1 MARVLGASKLLD
13 RPANHRG
20 DRQLVAL
27 VTLRFLFV
35 SRRDWHSPSP
45 HTFMIAKGFSKV
57 LVPSHG
63 QSSF

>member
-1 MARVLGASKLLD
+1 MARVLRVSKLLD

-20 DRQLVAL
+20 DRPLVAL
-27 VTLRFLFV
+27 ATLRFLFV
-35 SRRDWHSPSP
+35 SRRDWQSSHLQKK
-45 HTFMIAKGFSKV
+45 IARGFSKV

>member
-13 RPANHRG
+13 RPVNHIG

-35 SRRDWHSPSP
+35 SRRDWHSP